1 APANEAIAY
10 ERLSFQNSLDDQ
22 NAFKGQPRDELHR
35 AWHSLLQYSNIR
47 IQEADLLRINRTSVP
62 LNDDKGGFL
71 ATLDVFHQIHCL
83 NVIREQVY
91 REFYPDKHSKEK
103 QLEHVDH
110 CIDMIRQVLMCHGD
124 LSVQTYTWID
134 DYRWPWPNFQ
144 IEHMCRKWDLVMD
157 WAEHHYIPSLKGP
170 ILTHPTLG
178 MFTRVLYPHYNSSDL
193 GSRSIIPRR

>member
-10 ERLSFQNSLDDQ
+10 ERVSFHNALDDQ
-22 NAFKGQPRDELHR
+22 NVFKGQPREELHR

-47 IQEADLLRINRTSVP
+47 VQQADLMRINRTSIP
-62 LNDDKGGFL
+62 LNDEKGGFL

-134 DYRWPWPNFQ
+134 DYRWPWPNFD
-144 IEHMCRKWDLVMD
+144 IDHTCRKWDLVMN
-157 WAEHHYIPSLKGP
+157 WAEYHYIP
-170 ILTHPTLG
+170 
-178 MFTRVLYPHYNSSDL
+178 
-193 GSRSIIPRR
+193 